1 MMQCKEWVWVIYTH
15 FQVLL
20 KADQYKFY
28 LNDNKIQFITDTDKN
43 YDDIDRAGIDQAEYE
58 KRLPESN
65 HQTRLIL

>member
-1 MMQCKEWVWVIYTH
+1 MSLSYLVYYTH

-20 KADQYKFY
+20 KADHYKFY

-43 YDDIDRAGIDQAEYE
+43 YDDVDRAGIDQAQYE
-58 KRLPESN
+58 LRLPEAN

>member
-1 MMQCKEWVWVIYTH
+1 MSLSYLVYYTH

-43 YDDIDRAGIDQAEYE
+43 YDDVDRAGIDQAKYE
-58 KRLPESN
+58 ERLPESN